1 MQNNNDTIS
10 INQMIF
16 ILMLTMVGTG
26 ILTLPRSLAEAAPY
40 DQWIILLAG
49 GLLALSIA
57 LIHGL
62 IIKLSPNK
70 QYFQIL
76 CDALTKPVA
85 YVIGFVYIIYLIGMI
100 ALITRTFGE
109 VIKAFLLTRTPLE
122 VINVSILAVS
132 VYLAR
137 RGVEV
142 LARMM
147 EFIFPILILFSI
159 FIFGLSFLGSDFSNL
174 LPVFEIEFNDIIKGL
189 PVTLT
194 SFIGFEMILFF
205 GGYLDKPQNATKSY
219 RAIIAVLFFYLLTV
233 IATFA
238 QFGPIQMKY
247 LVWPM
252 IDLFYT
258 IRLPGL
264 FIENVQVIVMS
275 LWILAIFSTIA
286 PMHLAAVTMAE
297 SITKSKDQAYLAAP
311 FLPII
316 YFISIIPENIS
327 ENHKL
332 LGMYANYFSSI
343 MILVIPLIILIS
355 LVIQKKLRKEAKPN
369 A

>member
-1 MQNNNDTIS
+1 MQNNDTIS

-26 ILTLPRSLAEAAPY
+26 ILTLPRNLAEVVPY

-57 LIHGL
+57 LIHGS
-62 IIKLSPNK
+62 IVKLSPNK

-85 YVIGFVYIIYLIGMI
+85 YVIGFAYIIYLTVFI

-109 VIKAFLLTRTPLE
+109 VIKAFLLAKTPIE

-137 RGVEV
+137 RGIEV

-147 EFIFPILILFSI
+147 EFIFPIIILFSI
-159 FIFGLSFLGSDFSNL
+159 FIFGLSFLDSDVLNL
-174 LPVFEIEFNDIIKGL
+174 LPVFKIEFNDIIKGL

-194 SFIGFEMILFF
+194 SFVGFEMILFF
-205 GGYLDKPQNATKSY
+205 GGYLDKPQNAMKSY
-219 RAIIAVLFFYLLTV
+219 RAIIAVLCFYVLV
-233 IATFA
+233 VVATFA

-247 LVWPM
+247 LVWPT

-264 FIENVQVIVMS
+264 FIENVQVIVMG
-275 LWILAIFSTIA
+275 LWIFAIFSTIA

-297 SITKSKDQAYLAAP
+297 SLTKSKDQAYLAAP

-316 YFISIIPENIS
+316 YFISIVPENIS
-327 ENHKL
+327 ENYEMISK
-332 LGMYANYFSSI
+332 YTNYSSSI
-343 MILVIPLIILIS
+343 MIFAIPLIILVS
-355 LVIQKKLRKEAKPN
+355 LVIQKKLRREAQSN